1 MTTVQLSIAGR
12 GPEDAPLLGDLLD
25 QIQDFFEILNGV
37 AASIAGDDA
46 DHFEWRVIGLSKN
59 SPASITVEAIPLA
72 GFSDGAELAARAR
85 DQAAVGLVQLKSD
98 DARPVHFTDN
108 VLEAA
113 DRFVRR
119 IARNLSETII
129 HESKIGPVS
138 FKPVDAIPAISN
150 IGLVLTSDPIH
161 PYRELG
167 SFEGHIEN
175 VGTDG
180 WGRPYIVIK
189 SRLTDADVKCFL
201 RGAALEALEQE
212 PVAEVVWRK
221 RRVLATGVLKFRSL
235 GRLSQA
241 EINRLD
247 FSFHSEKLPQL
258 ADIIDPQFTG
268 GLPSEE
274 FLERLRNGE
283 T

>member
-1 MTTVQLSIAGR
+1 MTTVQLSISGR
-12 GPEDAPLLGDLLD
+12 GPDDAPLLGDLLD

-37 AASIAGDDA
+37 ATSIAGDDA
-46 DHFEWRVIGLSKN
+46 DHFEWRVVGLSKN
-59 SPASITVEAIPLA
+59 SPASITVEAVSLP
-72 GFSDGAELAARAR
+72 GFTDGETLAAQAR
-85 DQAAVGLVQLKSD
+85 DQTAAGLLQLKSE
-98 DARPVHFTDN
+98 DARPLHFTDN

-119 IARNLSETII
+119 IARNLSDTTIQD
-129 HESKIGPVS
+129 SKIGPVT
-138 FKPVDAIPAISN
+138 FKPADAIPAISN

-180 WGRPYIVIK
+180 WGRPYIMIK
-189 SRLTDADVKCFL
+189 SRLTGADVKCFL
-201 RGAALEALEQE
+201 QGEALQALEKE

-221 RRVLATGVLKFRSL
+221 RRVIATGVLKFRAL

-247 FSFHSEKLPQL
+247 FADDAEKLPQL

-283 T
+283 A